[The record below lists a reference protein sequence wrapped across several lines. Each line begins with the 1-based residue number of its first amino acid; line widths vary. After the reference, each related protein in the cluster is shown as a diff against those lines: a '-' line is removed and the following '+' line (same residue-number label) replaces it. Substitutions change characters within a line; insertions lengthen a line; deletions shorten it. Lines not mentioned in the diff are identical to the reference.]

1 MSETFTLNE
10 TPADAPELNADEQES
25 LALADSMEQGENGL
39 LAGKYSSVE
48 ELERGYL
55 EAQKMIGGNQEEV
68 TEDQEEVSE
77 EAEEY
82 EPSEIASFLNE
93 ASSEYFDRGELS
105 AETMESLT
113 QLSSEDLVAAYIE
126 SQQNQQPVSTEM
138 SSSDI
143 NAIKNTVGGEAEY
156 GALLSWAG
164 ENLDNQS
171 IEAFDSLIESG
182 NTKAIQMA
190 VAGLYSMYES
200 QNGSEGQMI
209 TGKAPSTTGE
219 YFRSQAEVVE
229 AMSDPRYD
237 RDPAYRDNIIA
248 KLERSDNFF

>member
-1 MSETFTLNE
+1 MPETFTLNE

-39 LAGKYSSVE
+39 LAGKYNSVE

-55 EAQKMIGGNQEEV
+55 EAQKMIGG
-68 TEDQEEVSE
+68 DQEEVFEEQDEISE
-77 EAEEY
+77 EVEEY

-93 ASSEYFDRGELS
+93 ASSEYFEAGELS
-105 AETMESLT
+105 PETLESLT

-126 SQQNQQPVSTEM
+126 SQQNQAPVSNEM
-138 SSSDI
+138 DANDI

-171 IEAFDSLIESG
+171 IEAFDALIETG

-200 QNGSEGQMI
+200 QNGSDGQLI
-209 TGKAPSTTGE
+209 TGKAPNTTGE